1 MHYANGRSRQHYE
14 GSSSILIH
22 LAEDS
27 AETRATV
34 HHIAADVSEIKQR
47 VTVLEQARRSGPSW
61 KLADV
66 LPLLYGLAIL
76 VGAVIGRLTWGE
88 ALTLL
93 RAGSG

>member
-1 MHYANGRSRQHYE
+1 MYVNGRLRPHYE
-14 GSSSILIH
+14 GSDSILIH

-34 HHIAADVSEIKQR
+34 HHIAADVHEIKQR
-47 VTVLEQARRSGPSW
+47 VTILEQHRRSAPSW
-61 KLADV
+61 KLADI
-66 LPLLYGLAIL
+66 LPLVYGLAIL
-76 VGAVIGRLTWGE
+76 LGAVIGRLTWGE

>member
-1 MHYANGRSRQHYE
+1 MYVNGRSRPHYD
-14 GSSSILIH
+14 GSDSILIH

-34 HHIAADVSEIKQR
+34 HHIAADVTEIKAR
-47 VTVLEQARRSGPSW
+47 VSALEQAKRSGQSW
-61 KLADV
+61 RLADV
-66 LPLLYGLAIL
+66 LPLLYGLGIL
-76 VGAVIGRLTWGE
+76 AGAVIGRLTWGE